1 VLKLEILELNLKD
14 KKAFVK
20 ASLPMR
26 SFKKDKIYDFSREH
40 VCEAVSNKLKEQSK
54 EILNCNFLT
63 KPKHLNNI
71 YPDSLREFVLEVQ
84 LEIKQK
90 PIPKKPKKY
99 QSSSSKLSSSP
110 PRSRPSSPS
119 SSSSSSSISK
129 SSSPSSPK
137 SKSPSSSS

>member
-1 VLKLEILELNLKD
+1 MLKLEILELNLKD

-99 QSSSSKLSSSP
+99 QSSSSKLSSSSS
-110 PRSRPSSPS
+110 PRSRPSSP
-119 SSSSSSSISK
+119 SSSSSSISK